1 MKQLEGK
8 VIVITGTT
16 SGIGAG
22 MAKLFASH
30 GAKIVGSGRREE
42 KGQAVLKEIT
52 DAGGEGIFVKT
63 DVLDQ
68 DQLKNLIDTAVS
80 TYGRIDVLINNAAL
94 EPNKLFADNTYEDY
108 RSVIDTNLG
117 SYVMASIYALEYMR
131 KQKSGKIININSVTA
146 TQQVPGVG
154 MYSIAK
160 AGITNLTKIIALEY
174 AKEGIR
180 CNEVNPGL
188 ILAGAFEDPAV
199 VEWARDAIENGTPVG
214 RLGTINEVA
223 HAVLYLLSEEADFV
237 NGTSLYIDGGRRLI

>member
-52 DAGGEGIFVKT
+52 DVGGEGIFVKT